1 MSCHQTVSITYLD
14 IANPIGIA
22 AGSGLGFL
30 LVAILGN

>member
-22 AGSGLGFL
+22 AGSGVRVPLGGN
-30 LVAILGN
+30 LG